1 MITLI
6 IIGITCI
13 VSFMAF
19 NNRTLMSNL
28 LFNPFVIYN
37 RKQYYRFITAG
48 LIHADFFHLF
58 FNMYAL
64 YLFGSLVENSMEII
78 FPGLGM
84 WLYIL
89 LYVSALIMSAM
100 YSYNKHK
107 ENPSY
112 NALGASGAVSAI
124 LFASIIIYPAQKLMI
139 FPIPFFIPSYIL
151 GPLYLVYSY
160 YMSKKGMDNIGH
172 DAHLFGA
179 IWGVLFMVV
188 LWRDA
193 LSNFISQLPF

>member
-1 MITLI
+1 MSELI
-6 IIGITCI
+6 
-13 VSFMAF
+13 
-19 NNRTLMSNL
+19 
-28 LFNPFVIYN
+28 FNPFVIHN
-37 RKQYYRFITAG
+37 RKQYYRFLTAG
-48 LIHADFFHLF
+48 LIHADFFHLL

-64 YLFGSLVENSMEII
+64 YLFGSLVENSMDII
-78 FPGLGM
+78 FPGLGS

-89 LYVSALIMSAM
+89 LYVSALIMSSM
-100 YSYNKHK
+100 YAYNKHK

-179 IWGVLFMVV
+179 IWGILFMVV